1 MPSEARRGIV
11 RIAANYTRLLSNV
24 VLGLVSVKILVGATG
39 NDGWG
44 LISTLGATTGIANLT
59 EESVRRSMIRELGAA
74 LHSDDPQAFPR
85 TFNTAMLVSSGM
97 SVVTLAIFGV
107 IAVCVALNAFTIPA
121 AMVSAALWLVGFKA
135 VESFFDVL
143 LSPIFN
149 VYIASER
156 MRAFNGWVMAQRVA
170 RLASAL
176 WLLWMIPK
184 GTPVDEILK
193 TYAWVGAALYIGV
206 NMLACLTM
214 MLFVDPR
221 TRPRPWLA
229 RRAEMKGLVAV
240 GKWNMAM
247 TTAQNLHLRADQVIT
262 NIIFGLA
269 FNAPFGFAMQL
280 TSYVRML
287 TVGMTDGLDAATA
300 RISSKK
306 GEQSVRDLIRHS
318 TRLHAF
324 VSIPTGIGL
333 FILARPALDLWVG
346 NDVQNRAVVIPQA
359 ALLMQI
365 IVLGVTCRAISD
377 GWIRILY
384 GAGHIRSYARPIVL
398 WSVANPILAV
408 ALSHTLP
415 AGIAPLGPAI
425 AFSAVT
431 LVLST
436 LVVPIVGARCLRVSA
451 LELIGPALRPAI
463 VAAAASPIPIL
474 ADRFITTWNLLLLG
488 ATCGIYAA
496 VVTVG
501 CIAFAM
507 TAEERTRFSG
517 AILRRLRRRGRGS
530 GQTTQGTSVGPPR
543 DAHDQ
548 APLGRAE

>member
-1 MPSEARRGIV
+1 VPSEARRGIV

-24 VLGLVSVKILVGATG
+24 VLGLVSVKILVGAAG
-39 NDGWG
+39 NDGWA

-97 SVVTLAIFGV
+97 SLVTLASFGV
-107 IAVCVALNAFTIPA
+107 IALCVALNAFTIPA
-121 AMVSAALWLVGFKA
+121 ALISAALWLVGFKA
-135 VESFFDVL
+135 VESFFDVI

-156 MRAFNGWVMAQRVA
+156 MRAFNGWVMAQRLA

-184 GTPVDEILK
+184 GTPVDQILK

-206 NMLACLTM
+206 NVLACLTM
-214 MLFVDPR
+214 VLFVDPR

-247 TTAQNLHLRADQVIT
+247 TTAQNLHLRADQIIT

-300 RISSKK
+300 RITSKK
-306 GEQSVRDLIRHS
+306 GEQSVRELIRHS

-333 FILARPALDLWVG
+333 AILARPALDLWVG
-346 NDVQNRAVVIPQA
+346 NNVQNRTVVIPQA
-359 ALLMQI
+359 ALIMQI

-384 GAGHIRSYARPIVL
+384 GAGHIRSYAIPIVL
-398 WSVANPILAV
+398 WSIANPALAV

-431 LVLST
+431 LILS
-436 LVVPIVGARCLRVSA
+436 LVVVPVVGARCLGLTTAA
-451 LELIGPALRPAI
+451 LVAPALRPALI
-463 VAAAASPIPIL
+463 AVIASPILFL
-474 ADRFITTWNLLLLG
+474 ADHLITTWNTFLLG
-488 ATCGIYAA
+488 AVCATYAA
-496 VVTVG
+496 VVTTA

-507 TAEERTRFSG
+507 TRDERARFSS
-517 AILRRLRRRGRGS
+517 AILRRIRRRGPQRRS
-530 GQTTQGTSVGPPR
+530 ESTPQSPAPDTTSSIST
-543 DAHDQ
+543 
-548 APLGRAE
+548 AE